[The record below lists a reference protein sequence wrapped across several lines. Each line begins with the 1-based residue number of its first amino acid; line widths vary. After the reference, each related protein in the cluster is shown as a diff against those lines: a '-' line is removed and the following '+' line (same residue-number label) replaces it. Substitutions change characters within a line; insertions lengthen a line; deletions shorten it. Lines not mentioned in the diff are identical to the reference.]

1 MLTWN
6 FFVNFM
12 AEISNILDGKS
23 LALTVIDDIKNKIYS
38 CTVKN
43 SLRIP
48 KLVVVQVG
56 NDPASSSYIKQKQ
69 TMSLKAG
76 MKFELIQLASTITE
90 TELLTTIK
98 ALNDNQGVDGFLV
111 QLPLPKHIC
120 PSKIVAHILPTKD
133 VDGFHPEN
141 MGNIFYRKHDL
152 APCTPLGILLL
163 LENYKVELIGKNI
176 VIVGASTIVG
186 QPLAT
191 MLTNA
196 GATVTLCHKLTNNL
210 PKIVNNSDIIISAT
224 GNTKAVDANDIK
236 QNAIVI
242 DVGINFTANG
252 RIIGDLDATIIKK
265 RASLYTPVPGG
276 VGPMTVAALLLNTW
290 HAYLANMSAK

>member
-1 MLTWN
+1 
-6 FFVNFM
+6 M
-12 AEISNILDGKS
+12 AEISNILDGKR
-23 LALTVIDDIKNKIYS
+23 LAMTVINDIKNKISS
-38 CTVKN
+38 CTAKN

-76 MKFELIQLASTITE
+76 MNFELIQLASTITE
-90 TELLTTIK
+90 TQLLTTIK
-98 ALNDNQGVDGFLV
+98 DLNDNQEVDGFLV

-120 PSKIVAHILPTKD
+120 PSNIVAHILPTKD
-133 VDGFHPEN
+133 VDRFHPEN
-141 MGNIFYRKHDL
+141 MGNIFYKNHGL

-163 LENYKVELIGKNI
+163 LENYKVELAGKNI
-176 VIVGASTIVG
+176 VVVGASTIVG

-191 MLTNA
+191 MLSNA
-196 GATVTLCHKLTNNL
+196 GATVTLCHKLTHNL

-224 GNTKAVDANDIK
+224 GNIKAVDANDIK

-242 DVGINFTANG
+242 DVGINFTDDG
-252 RIIGDLDATIIKK
+252 RIIGDLDATIVKK